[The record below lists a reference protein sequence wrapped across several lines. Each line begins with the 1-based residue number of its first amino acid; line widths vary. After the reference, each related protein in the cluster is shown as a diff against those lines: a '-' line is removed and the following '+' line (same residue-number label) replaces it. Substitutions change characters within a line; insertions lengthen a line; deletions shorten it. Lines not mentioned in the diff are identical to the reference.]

1 MPRHDFTALYAHYPS
16 IIAQMPETF
25 TSHQFILQLARQH
38 QRLYVEALYAYRDV
52 IHRGAAAPFM
62 VVHNILA
69 KHLGQHPDL
78 IELVSHNVFS
88 TNILGGSSECTQW
101 KRRSA

>member
-1 MPRHDFTALYAHYPS
+1 MVRHDFTALDAHYPS

-52 IHRGAAAPFM
+52 THRGAAAPFM
-62 VVHNILA
+62 AVHNILA
-69 KHLGQHPDL
+69 THLIKHPDL
-78 IELVSHNVFS
+78 IELLRHNVSS
-88 TNILGGSSECTQW
+88 TNIFGESSECTQW
-101 KRRSA
+101 KRR